1 MADELELL
9 RRANPVPTDGPHFG
23 DGPLD
28 HHAERRLNQLMRHR
42 PSRRPR
48 LLWGLAAT
56 AVVGGLVTALLFTG
70 QTTTPAAAAPRPL
83 VVRADSTPVPLAT
96 LAQRARAVDS
106 ALGLRRGTHV
116 RTWSLGMSEDEPP
129 ITFPEERVVRWN
141 ADDSHTE
148 TVDDGHVRTTRTYP
162 PSWSD
167 APPQS
172 PPPHDTTRLRAYLQE
187 ALHLDAAPDT
197 GQLLDGVRVLL
208 DHWTLGARES
218 ATVVELLADA
228 EGLRPVGHVTD
239 RLGRA
244 GQAYVY
250 EGSGT
255 RQMLIMDPA
264 SGAVLGLETTFTK
277 PEPEYGVKAG
287 DVMDY
292 SAWTR

>member
-9 RRANPVPTDGPHFG
+9 RRANPVPTDAPHFG

-28 HHAERRLNQLMRHR
+28 HHAERQLNRLMRQR
-42 PSRRPR
+42 TSRRPR

-56 AVVGGLVTALLFTG
+56 AVVGALVAALLFTD
-70 QTTTPAAAAPRPL
+70 QTTAPAVAAPRPL
-83 VVRADSTPVPLAT
+83 VVQADSTPVSLET
-96 LAQRARAVDS
+96 LAERARAS
-106 ALGLRRGTHV
+106 QGSLKLRRGTHV
-116 RTWSLGMSEDEPP
+116 KSWSLGMSEDKPP
-129 ITFPEERVVRWN
+129 ITYPEERIVRWN
-141 ADDSHTE
+141 ADDSHTV
-148 TVDDGHVRTTRTYP
+148 TVDNGNGRTTRTYP

-172 PPPHDTTRLRAYLQE
+172 PPPHDVTRLRAYLRE
-187 ALHLDAAPDT
+187 ATYTDTALDT

-208 DHWTLGARES
+208 DNWTLGARES
-218 ATVVELLADA
+218 GAVAEMLADA
-228 EGLRPVGHVTD
+228 EGLKPVGQVTD
-239 RLGRA
+239 RLGRR

-250 EGSGT
+250 RQSGT
-255 RQMLIMDPA
+255 RRMLIMDPV

-277 PEPEYGVKAG
+277 AEPEYGVQAG

>member
-28 HHAERRLNQLMRHR
+28 HHAERRLNRLMQQRT
-42 PSRRPR
+42 SRRPR

-56 AVVGGLVTALLFTG
+56 AVVGALVAALLFTD
-70 QTTTPAAAAPRPL
+70 QTTAPAVAAPRPL
-83 VVRADSTPVPLAT
+83 VVRADSTPVPLET
-96 LAQRARAVDS
+96 LAARARAADGS
-106 ALGLRRGTHV
+106 PELTKGTHV
-116 RTWSLGMSEDEPP
+116 KSWSLGMSEDKPP
-129 ITFPEERVVRWN
+129 ITYPEERIVRWN
-141 ADDSHTE
+141 ADDSHTVI
-148 TVDDGHVRTTRTYP
+148 VDDGHDRTTQTYP

-172 PPPHDTTRLRAYLQE
+172 RPPHDVTRLRAYLRE
-187 ALHLDAAPDT
+187 ATYTDTALDT

-208 DHWTLGARES
+208 DTWHLGARES
-218 ATVVELLADA
+218 ATVAEMLADA
-228 EGLRPVGHVTD
+228 EGLKPVGQVTD
-239 RLGRA
+239 RLGRR

-250 EGSGT
+250 QQSAT
-255 RQMLIMDPA
+255 RRMLIMDPV

-277 PEPEYGVKAG
+277 AEPEYGVKAG

-292 SAWTR
+292 SAWMR